1 MCYTLTLVGKLFLWM
16 ESSNFPDI
24 MSLPAEQDRT
34 KALLELLYHVSRQ
47 VATALDL
54 RTVLQRV
61 LYEAIQNVGGERC
74 SVVVLDDAGK
84 AVDATIVYGTQVH
97 EHTTQQLRDT
107 MERGLAGWVI
117 RNRRGVY
124 IPDTSKDERWLM
136 RPDDAVDKSG
146 VKSAICV
153 PLQARENLV
162 GVLTLV
168 HPTPNA
174 FSGEQLDLMQAIAD
188 QAGVAILN
196 ARLYTESQRQARVMT
211 ALAEGASAMNA
222 SLRMEDVYQRILIQ
236 AMQALQVETVA
247 LGMIDGDEL
256 VFRAAAGQ
264 NAGNI
269 LGRKIELGNG
279 IVGTAAR
286 EGRGV
291 VVPDVSQDKLFCDA
305 DKVGGIEMRS
315 ILVAPIQSQMRVI
328 GVIEAINPIAKS
340 FDPDA
345 LLVMTGIGGLAGSSI
360 QNAQLFEKL
369 QAAHQRYRELFEDSI
384 DPMVITDWEGRI
396 LEANRQMVSLSG
408 YNLEQLHTLP
418 IDQLHEVNWN
428 KTGIGFETLRENR
441 TCSYE
446 SSLHKQDESHTAV
459 EVHARRVEFDENDS
473 IQWILRDITSR
484 KELDG
489 LRDDLTSM
497 IYHDLRSPL
506 ANIVSSLD
514 ILYTMVPEKDQET
527 VLSILKIAENST
539 ERIQRLVSSLLDV
552 NRLESG
558 QPVADQEVVNPLTL
572 IEGAV
577 TYMVPVAN
585 GRRQTLTKNV
595 NGHLPSIW
603 VDEDMARRVL
613 INLMEN
619 SSKFTPTG
627 GTLEIGAQHEGDWVH
642 MWVKDNGPGISIID
656 HDRIFD
662 KFTRLRGSSNK
673 SAGLGIGLAFC
684 RLAVQGHGGRIWLE
698 SDTGDGATFHFTFPV
713 ATGEQIATKA
723 TD

>member
-1 MCYTLTLVGKLFLWM
+1 MPSPSEKDHT
-16 ESSNFPDI
+16 
-24 MSLPAEQDRT
+24 RR
-34 KALLELLYHVSRQ
+34 LLELLYHVSRQ

-117 RNRRGVY
+117 RNHRGVY
-124 IPDTSKDERWLM
+124 IPDTSQDDRWLR
-136 RPDDAVDKSG
+136 RPDDAMDRSG

-153 PLQARENLV
+153 PLQAREKLV

-168 HPTPNA
+168 HPSPNA
-174 FSGEQLDLMQAIAD
+174 FTSEQLDLMQAIAD

-211 ALAEGASAMNA
+211 ALAEGASALTA

-236 AMQALQVETVA
+236 TMQALQVETVA
-247 LGMIDGDEL
+247 LGMIEDDH
-256 VFRAAAGQ
+256 VNFHAAAGQ

-269 LGRKIELGNG
+269 LGVRFALGEG
-279 IVGTAAR
+279 VVGNAAR
-286 EGRGV
+286 DGRAV
-291 VVPDVSQDKLFCDA
+291 VVSDVSQEKQFQDA
-305 DKVGGIEMRS
+305 DKFGGVEMRAL
-315 ILVAPIQSQMRVI
+315 LVAPIQAQGRVI
-328 GVIEAINPIAKS
+328 GVIEAINPVAKS

-345 LLVMTGIGGLAGSSI
+345 LLVMTGIGGLAGSVI
-360 QNAQLFEKL
+360 QNAQLFERL

-396 LEANRQMVSLSG
+396 SESNRQMALLSG
-408 YNLEQLHTLP
+408 YDHDALREIS

-428 KTGIGFETLRENR
+428 RTGLAFETLRENR
-441 TCSYE
+441 IGSYE
-446 SSLHKQDESHTAV
+446 SSVHKEDGSHIPV
-459 EVHARRVEFDENDS
+459 EVLARRVEFEETDS
-473 IQWILRDITSR
+473 IQWILRDITQR

-506 ANIVSSLD
+506 ANITSSLD
-514 ILYTMVPEKDQET
+514 VLYSMVPEKDRET
-527 VLSILKIAENST
+527 ILSIIKIAENST
-539 ERIQRLVSSLLDV
+539 DRIQRLVSSLLDV

-558 QPVADQEVVNPLTL
+558 QPVVDQKAVDAMAL
-572 IEGAV
+572 IERAV
-577 TYMVPVAN
+577 YDMEPVVT
-585 GRRQTLTKNV
+585 GRRQTLGADLPSV
-595 NGHLPSIW
+595 LPSIW

-613 INLMEN
+613 INLLEN
-619 SSKFTPTG
+619 SSKFTSTG
-627 GTLEIGAQHEGDWVH
+627 GALEVGARHEDGWVH
-642 MWVKDNGPGISIID
+642 LWVKDNGPGISTID
-656 HDRIFD
+656 QERIFD
-662 KFTRLRGSSNK
+662 KFTRMRGGTNK
-673 SAGLGIGLAFC
+673 SGLGIGLAFC
-684 RLAVQGHGGRIWLE
+684 RLAVQGHGGRIWVE
-698 SDTGDGATFHFTFPV
+698 SDAGTGTLFHFTFPV
-713 ATGEQIATKA
+713 ATEEQLAKVA
-723 TD
+723 G